1 MLDNDVDIFTSFG
14 FRSPVFSGQIEIG
27 LKFLP
32 VWLLILI
39 FVVLGLWRVGLRFA
53 IFTLLSLLLID
64 NTHFWDQ
71 TVVTLGLTFSS
82 TLISLAFGIPLGI
95 WAARNKTVATIVRP
109 ILDFMQTMPAFRSE
123 ERRVGKE
130 CVQYV

>member
-39 FVVLGLWRVGLRFA
+39 FVVLGLWRVGMRFA

-64 NTHFWDQ
+64 NTHFCDQ
-71 TVVTLGLTFSS
+71 TVVTLGLPFSS
-82 TLISLAFGIPLGI
+82 TLTSLAFGSPLGI
-95 WAARNKTVATIVRP
+95 WAAPNNTATT
-109 ILDFMQTMPAFRSE
+109 LFRQAI
-123 ERRVGKE
+123 ERRD
-130 CVQYV
+130 